1 MVEAL
6 PMSRI
11 VPYLLLSL
19 LGPIVTCYVVI
30 DLLVGVQNVSNY
42 YWLTD
47 GIQLS
52 SVANLL
58 AAMPL
63 LAPRVRRQAG
73 RYVPVAAIS
82 VFVVTGVLYFL
93 FMVSMSV

>member
-19 LGPIVTCYVVI
+19 LGPIVTCYAVI
-30 DLLVGVQNVSNY
+30 DLLVGVQNLPRY

-47 GIQLS
+47 GIKLS

-58 AAMPL
+58 AALPL
-63 LAPRVRRQAG
+63 LAPRVRRQAVW
-73 RYVPVAAIS
+73 YVPVAATS
-82 VFVVTGVLYFL
+82 VFVLTGVLYFL